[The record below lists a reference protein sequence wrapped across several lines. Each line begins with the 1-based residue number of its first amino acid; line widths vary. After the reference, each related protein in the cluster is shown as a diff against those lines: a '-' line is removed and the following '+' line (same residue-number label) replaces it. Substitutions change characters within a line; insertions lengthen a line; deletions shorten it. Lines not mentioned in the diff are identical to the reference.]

1 MLTNILSI
9 SFAAAIIY
17 YVSRTRSRWCCVHPA
32 AQFCVYYYFLTI
44 FRACALAQSVV
55 LPPGDWEKKN
65 ILPLN
70 EIMELRR
77 KRQAM
82 KYAVLT
88 GGAPPPP
95 PSQVRP

>member
-1 MLTNILSI
+1 MRLLLYTT
-9 SFAAAIIY
+9 F
-17 YVSRTRSRWCCVHPA
+17 H
-32 AQFCVYYYFLTI
+32 
-44 FRACALAQSVV
+44 ACAVGGAAYILPLNFAYTIIFLQYFAHAQSVV

>member
-1 MLTNILSI
+1 
-9 SFAAAIIY
+9 
-17 YVSRTRSRWCCVHPA
+17 
-32 AQFCVYYYFLTI
+32 
-44 FRACALAQSVV
+44 VV

-95 PSQVRP
+95 PKVVDNFHCFNPI

>member
-1 MLTNILSI
+1 
-9 SFAAAIIY
+9 
-17 YVSRTRSRWCCVHPA
+17 
-32 AQFCVYYYFLTI
+32 
-44 FRACALAQSVV
+44 V

-88 GGAPPPP
+88 GGASPPPEQQVMTHYEIMDLRQTRQDMKCAVLAGGASP
-95 PSQVRP
+95 PPRFST